1 MPSPNE
7 ILAELKKVK
16 YPGFTRDIV
25 SFGIIKDIEVA
36 YAGVTVSLT
45 MASAKPEV
53 VEKMKS
59 IFTWLGPGYD
69 KIAVEQAVMD
79 RVGNT
84 VVRLPMVYGAG
95 DPLHR
100 LHGVLKRIKD
110 SRPAIILPDD
120 HAAWRGPRGYVEN
133 VFIVYRTG

>member
-53 VEKMKS
+53 VEKLY
-59 IFTWLGPGYD
+59 TVQLAREED
-69 KIAVEQAVMD
+69 VE
-79 RVGNT
+79 
-84 VVRLPMVYGAG
+84 RLEQKRRAAPMVMSHGGEAAAAKTETVRREGAKVG
-95 DPLHR
+95 RNDPCVC
-100 LHGVLKRIKD
+100 GSGKKYKKCCGT
-110 SRPAIILPDD
+110 
-120 HAAWRGPRGYVEN
+120 AATR
-133 VFIVYRTG
+133 